1 MPGVLK
7 VAKRGG
13 GFERFSSKKL
23 ESSVEKAL
31 GYKKMD
37 VKLAKMITR
46 EVKRRLSKR
55 HTTQPVPVE
64 EVKQVT
70 YKVMVEMKLKHVA
83 RYYLIYR
90 YL

>member
-7 VAKRGG
+7 VEKRGG
-13 GFERFSSKKL
+13 GVERFSSKKL
-23 ESSVEKAL
+23 ESSIKRAL

-37 VKLAKMITR
+37 VKLARVISR
-46 EVKRRLSKR
+46 EVRRRLAKR
-55 HTTQPVPVE
+55 HKTKPVPVE
-64 EVKQVT
+64 ELKQVT
-70 YKVMVEMKLKHVA
+70 YQVMVEMRLKSVA